1 MSGAWIVRVYL
12 MILITGSSGKTGQAL
27 VHRLGLTGEPV
38 RALVHQPGQVA
49 QLEAAGAREALVRD
63 LLSQGDLDG
72 ACQGIRA
79 VYHICPNMHPQEV
92 QIGRNILSAAARAG
106 VERFVYHSVF
116 HPQTEAMPHHWN
128 KLRVEELIFSTNI
141 KFTILQPCVYMQNVL
156 GYWKQI
162 TAQGLYS
169 VPYANET
176 CLSMV
181 DLDDVAEAAAR
192 VLVEPGHF
200 GATYELCGPQALS
213 QSQVAEILSQEL
225 GSPVAAQPFPLDEWE
240 KGARASG
247 MSDFARETLKKM
259 FLYYENY
266 GLTGSPSVL
275 TWLLERKP
283 STFRQ
288 FVQRVV
294 S

>member
-1 MSGAWIVRVYL
+1 MTSDGA
-12 MILITGSSGKTGQAL
+12 QEA
-27 VHRLGLTGEPV
+27 RLC
-38 RALVHQPGQVA
+38 
-49 QLEAAGAREALVRD
+49 D
-63 LLSQGDLDG
+63 LLSPGELEE

-79 VYHICPNMHPQEV
+79 VYHICPNMHPQEI
-92 QIGRNILSAAARAG
+92 QIGRNVLSAARRVG

-128 KLRVEELIFSTNI
+128 KLRVEELIFNSNL
-141 KFTILQPCVYMQNVL
+141 KYTILQPCVYMQNVL

-162 TAQGLYS
+162 TTQGLYS

-181 DLDDVAEAAAR
+181 DLDDVAEVAAQ

-200 GATYELCGPQALS
+200 GDTYELCGPHALS
-213 QSQVAEILSQEL
+213 QTQVAEILSQEL
-225 GSPVAAQPFPLDEWE
+225 GSPVVAQPLSLAEWE

-247 MSDFARETLKKM
+247 MSDFSRETLKKM
-259 FLYYENY
+259 FIYYENF

-275 TWLLERKP
+275 TWLLKRKP
-283 STFRQ
+283 TTFRQ

-294 S
+294 SEKSLTQR